1 MKKIIL
7 ILITL
12 LFSTVG
18 QAKYLKAVLYLAD
31 GTNKTGLAK
40 LVEEDDSKVTFKTNE
55 DADTEKIAGAD
66 LIKIVYTNETGN
78 IFTMEYLYL
87 TSAGVFTGKFS
98 NSRKKHWFE
107 IVYNKEYKIG
117 KIFDK
122 GDSRRN
128 TFRSANSSYFFG
140 KKGTDHLVY
149 GYNTMG
155 NAVKS
160 HGTDA
165 MMKKMAKQ
173 EFTDCPKISKAI
185 ENEIFEL
192 DTVLDRITA
201 IFNKTKCK

>member
-18 QAKYLKAVLYLAD
+18 QAKYLKAVLYLTD
-31 GTNKTGLAK
+31 GTQKTGLAK
-40 LVEEDDSKVTFKTNE
+40 LVEEDDSKITFKTNE
-55 DADTEKIAGAD
+55 DADTEKIASDGVT
-66 LIKIVYTNETGN
+66 KIVYTNESGG

-87 TSAGVFTGKFS
+87 TSAGIFSGKFS
-98 NSRKKHWFE
+98 NSRKKYWFD

-128 TFRSANSSYFFG
+128 TFRSSSSSYYFG
-140 KKGTDHLVY
+140 KKGTDHLVF

-155 NAVKS
+155 NVAKS
-160 HGTDA
+160 YGTDA

-173 EFTDCPKISKAI
+173 EFADCPKLSKAI
-185 ENEIFEL
+185 ENETFEL
-192 DTVLDRITA
+192 DTVLDRISA
-201 IFNKTKCK
+201 IFDKTKCK

>member
-18 QAKYLKAVLYLAD
+18 QAKYLKAVLYLTD
-31 GTNKTGLAK
+31 GTNKSGLAK
-40 LVEEDDSKVTFKTNE
+40 LVEENDSKVTFKTNE
-55 DADTEKIAGAD
+55 DADTEKIAGTD
-66 LIKIVYTNETGN
+66 LIKIVYTNESGS

-87 TSAGVFTGKFS
+87 TSAGVFSGKFS
-98 NSRKKHWFE
+98 NSRKKYWFD
-107 IVYNKEYKIG
+107 IVYNKECKIG

-128 TFRSANSSYFFG
+128 TFRSSSSSYFFG
-140 KKGTDHLVY
+140 KKGTDHLVF

-155 NAVKS
+155 NVVKS
-160 HGTDA
+160 YGTDA
-165 MMKKMAKQ
+165 TMKKMAKQ

-185 ENEIFEL
+185 ENETFEL
-192 DTVLDRITA
+192 DTVLERITA
-201 IFNKTKCK
+201 IFDKTKCK